1 MRLENLESIAG
12 VSANAIVS
20 EAKELLD
27 RREWDGITENGIK
40 ENLAL
45 SLYCKDSKI
54 CRMVNSKYY
63 NKNLQLVMPI
73 QMKREA
79 SIGDAKR
86 IIKDMAYQCEGEDM
100 THTLDGL
107 SINDYISK
115 VEGKTILPLDE
126 VIEDPFGDICKLL
139 RDKFDCSCRAKD
151 TKALYD
157 MVYDCLKKIQ
167 YSLEERISPELA
179 NSLNEA
185 LNLDKKKIT
194 AGQKTSKVVNR
205 ILQMLPTFDTYNK
218 KFTNFADLI
227 NENMSDC
234 YFVVSLNFMDYLRM
248 SDGTS
253 WASCHTT
260 DYHNTRG
267 MDNHYSGA
275 YCQGCLSY
283 ANDSVSYVTYIV
295 LKDKK
300 VDPNHPDR
308 TPKLYRCMFHVSDDQ
323 KTIIQGRVYPQGND
337 GCMNIYDFFWEN
349 FKKIMGFSD
358 EYYCV
363 GESKEYA
370 EVESPGANYR
380 DYYEY
385 DSCRLFNANGT
396 DNKYMTIGSIAYSC
410 ADGYELDVNEE
421 CTIV

>member
-12 VSANAIVS
+12 VSADAIAS

-27 RREWDGITENGIK
+27 AREWNNVTEDGIK
-40 ENLAL
+40 RNLTL
-45 SLYCKDSKI
+45 SLYNKDLKI
-54 CRMVNSKYY
+54 CQMVNSKYY

-73 QMKREA
+73 MMKREA
-79 SIGDAKR
+79 SISDAQR
-86 IIKDMAYQCEGEDM
+86 IIKDMVYQCDCEDM

-107 SINDYISK
+107 SIDDYVSK
-115 VEGKTILPLDE
+115 IEGKAVLSPDE
-126 VIEDPFGDICKLL
+126 VNETLFRDICQLL
-139 RDKFDCSCRAKD
+139 RDKFSNCCYAKD
-151 TKALYD
+151 TMKLYD
-157 MVYDCLKKIQ
+157 MVEKCLKKIR
-167 YSLEERISPELA
+167 YSLEERISPSLA
-179 NSLNEA
+179 DDLNEI

-205 ILQMLPTFDTYNK
+205 ILQMLPTFDNYNK
-218 KFTNFADLI
+218 KFTSFADLI
-227 NENMSDC
+227 NANMSEC

-283 ANDSVSYVTYIV
+283 ANDGVSYVTYII
-295 LKDKK
+295 LKDK

-308 TPKLYRCMFHVSDDQ
+308 TPKLYRCMFHVSDDK

-349 FKKIMGFSD
+349 FKKIMEFSD

-363 GESKEYA
+363 GQSSECA
-370 EVESPGANYR
+370 EVESPGANYK

-385 DSCRLFNANGT
+385 NSCRLFNAKGT
-396 DNKYMTIGSIAYSC
+396 DNRQMTIGSIAYSC
-410 ADGYELDVNEE
+410 ADGYELDVDEE
-421 CTIV
+421 STIV